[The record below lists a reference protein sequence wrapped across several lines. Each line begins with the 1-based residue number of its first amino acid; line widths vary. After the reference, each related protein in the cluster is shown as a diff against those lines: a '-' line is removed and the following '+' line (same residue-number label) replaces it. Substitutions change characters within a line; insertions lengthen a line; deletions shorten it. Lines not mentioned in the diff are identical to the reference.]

1 MDNNER
7 SLMKLFKED
16 SIILREGE
24 ESPAL
29 FKILSGK
36 VALYINYGKENEYF
50 VGIAG
55 EQKCVGEVSLLSGK
69 PSPHTAVALTD
80 VMTMQITS
88 DQLEGF
94 IVKNT
99 HNAMDIMNNMAKS
112 IMMLSGNI
120 NLMTEEF
127 ADLISRIREL
137 EKSDESNP
145 EIKAISQKVEQY
157 KMSALTGGSY
167 YI

>member
-1 MDNNER
+1 M
-7 SLMKLFKED
+7 
-16 SIILREGE
+16 
-24 ESPAL
+24 
-29 FKILSGK
+29 SGK

-55 EQKCVGEVSLLSGK
+55 EQKCVGEVSLFSGK

-80 VMTMQITS
+80 VMIMQITP

-112 IMMLSGNI
+112 IMMLSSNI

-127 ADLISRIREL
+127 ANLISRIKEL

-145 EIKAISQKVEQY
+145 EINDITKKAEEY
-157 KMSALTGGSY
+157 KMSVLTSGSY

>member
-1 MDNNER
+1 MDNNEK

-16 SIILREGE
+16 SVILREGE

-36 VALYINYGKENEYF
+36 VALYINYGKENEFF
-50 VGIAG
+50 VGIVG

-80 VMTMQITS
+80 VMTMQIKS

-112 IMMLSGNI
+112 IMMLSANI

-127 ADLISRIREL
+127 VDLISKIKEL
-137 EKSDESNP
+137 EKADENNP
-145 EIKAISQKVEQY
+145 KIIDITQKIEQY
-157 KMSALTGGSY
+157 KISALTGGNY

>member
-1 MDNNER
+1 M
-7 SLMKLFKED
+7 
-16 SIILREGE
+16 
-24 ESPAL
+24 
-29 FKILSGK
+29 SGK

-55 EQKCVGEVSLLSGK
+55 EQKCIGEVSLFSGK

-80 VMTMQITS
+80 VMIMQITP

-112 IMMLSGNI
+112 IMMLSSNI

-127 ADLISRIREL
+127 ANLISRIKEL

-145 EIKAISQKVEQY
+145 EINDITKKAEEY
-157 KMSALTGGSY
+157 KMSVLTSGSY

>member
-1 MDNNER
+1 MDTNER

-16 SIILREGE
+16 SVILREGE

-36 VALYINYGKENEYF
+36 VALYINYGKENEFF

-80 VMTMQITS
+80 VMTMQIKS

-112 IMMLSGNI
+112 IMMLSANI

-127 ADLISRIREL
+127 VDLISKIKEL
-137 EKSDESNP
+137 EKADENNLK
-145 EIKAISQKVEQY
+145 IIDITQKIEQY
-157 KMSALTGGSY
+157 KISALTGGNY